1 MPFSFIRTFT
11 SVLMTIPPLPADSDE
26 ELLARMARGD
36 NEAFYV
42 FYLRYKDAVFNTCLA
57 YLQHPEDA
65 EEITQD
71 VFLTVHQKAFG
82 FQGKSRVATW
92 VYRIAIN
99 QSLNKLQQRR
109 RQNIFS
115 HAYAQTPD
123 VADFRHPGIL
133 LENREKAAYLFQAI
147 QSLADAQKTAFILCY
162 IEALPQQEVADI
174 MDLSLKAVES
184 LLQRAKK
191 KLRKKIISRYPE
203 GN

>member
-1 MPFSFIRTFT
+1 MN
-11 SVLMTIPPLPADSDE
+11 IPPLPTDSDE
-26 ELLARMARGD
+26 ELLARMVSGD
-36 NEAFYV
+36 REAFYA
-42 FYLRYKDAVFNTCLA
+42 FYLRYKDPVFNTCLA

-99 QSLNKLQQRR
+99 QSLNKLQQRHR
-109 RQNIFS
+109 RNVFNDAS
-115 HAYAQTPD
+115 AQAPD
-123 VADFRHPGIL
+123 ATDFRHPGIL

-147 QSLADAQKTAFILCY
+147 QSLAHAQKTAFILRY
-162 IEALPQQEVADI
+162 IEGLPQQEVANI
-174 MDLSLKAVES
+174 MEISVKAVES
-184 LLQRAKK
+184 LLQRAKSN
-191 KLRKKIISRYPE
+191 LRKKIISHYPE